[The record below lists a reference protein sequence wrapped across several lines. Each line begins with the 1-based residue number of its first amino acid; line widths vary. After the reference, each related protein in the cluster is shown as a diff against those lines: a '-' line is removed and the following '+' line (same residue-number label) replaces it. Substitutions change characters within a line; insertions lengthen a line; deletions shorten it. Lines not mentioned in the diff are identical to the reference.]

1 MAIGRWSTSS
11 PRCFTHGLPAVE
23 AACAEAIAHRRERL
37 ISLRAGMVP
46 RWNADKLERDALFHD
61 LLVVV
66 AAASNPLIRR
76 RQVTLAELI
85 DLPWVPM
92 LGSFFGPLLA
102 ATFRAQGL
110 EPPRTVIATT
120 SYSMRNEPLASGRY
134 LAIVPGFSVR
144 LPHKHALLRAL
155 PVDLSRTRMPVAII
169 TLKKRSLSGVAQLFI
184 ENLRAFTGPLAK
196 S

>member
-11 PRCFTHGLPAVE
+11 PRCFTDGLPAVE

-46 RWNADKLERDALFHD
+46 RWNADKLERDTLFRD

-92 LGSFFGPLLA
+92 LGSFFGPLLGQPFA
-102 ATFRAQGL
+102 RKD
-110 EPPRTVIATT
+110 
-120 SYSMRNEPLASGRY
+120 S
-134 LAIVPGFSVR
+134 
-144 LPHKHALLRAL
+144 
-155 PVDLSRTRMPVAII
+155 SRRE
-169 TLKKRSLSGVAQLFI
+169 R
-184 ENLRAFTGPLAK
+184 
-196 S
+196 